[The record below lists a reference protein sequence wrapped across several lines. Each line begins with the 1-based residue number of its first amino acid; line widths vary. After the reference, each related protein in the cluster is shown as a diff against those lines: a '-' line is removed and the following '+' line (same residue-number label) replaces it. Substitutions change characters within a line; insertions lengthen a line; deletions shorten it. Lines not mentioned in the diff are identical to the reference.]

1 MIFLIISF
9 DVENFP
15 KFFIKP
21 KMKVIC
27 GGLSKTG
34 TKTLAKALRIL
45 GYTVYDY
52 SEHRD
57 FHMDEWFAIYCEG
70 KAPDFTAMYKDVDA
84 VTDLPAA
91 TWFQEIYESFPDAKV
106 ILSVRDNEEV
116 WVKSFSKQME
126 ILNTLGGFVNRISLI
141 WIAPT
146 LGMILAPIT
155 TVTQVK
161 RTLKELLFGQTI
173 VTASYGSLNRKS
185 TSLFKKKYREHNER
199 VQSVIPKEKLL
210 IYNVKQGWKPLCE
223 FLECDV
229 PEQNFPLENVA
240 SSFSQ
245 SEISAALET
254 VKRRLFIVLAIFA
267 FLASLFYLV
276 F

>member
-1 MIFLIISF
+1 
-9 DVENFP
+9 
-15 KFFIKP
+15 
-21 KMKVIC
+21 MKVIC

-57 FHMDEWFAIYCEG
+57 FHMDEWFAIHCEG

-141 WIAPT
+141 WLAPM

-161 RTLKELLFGQTI
+161 RTRKELLFGQTI
-173 VTASYGSLNRKS
+173 VTASYRSLNSKS
-185 TSLFKKKYREHNER
+185 TSKNKKK
-199 VQSVIPKEKLL
+199 
-210 IYNVKQGWKPLCE
+210 NVKLSNITFTEDEGMERGTHFRRSVQFHGRSVDPPLFSLKSGSV
-223 FLECDV
+223 FLDD
-229 PEQNFPLENVA
+229 F
-240 SSFSQ
+240 SSN
-245 SEISAALET
+245 E
-254 VKRRLFIVLAIFA
+254 V
-267 FLASLFYLV
+267 
-276 F
+276 